1 MLAIRLTNP
10 RSSGGTYNDAYP
22 IRIVLHV
29 IEGSA
34 NPSMIEGHAYP
45 PHWWY
50 NPSTRTRYETVPLDR
65 SAFALE
71 RPAWS
76 GVETNKARAFQVEIE
91 GRSAE
96 TPDWPIEWLDAIAED
111 IIVPLCQEADRMGSP
126 IDLAAVPAPGVI
138 GGSASIYG
146 PQRMTEADW
155 RAFRG
160 ICGHR
165 HVPNNEHWD
174 PGALDVKRIAQHA
187 AIIIGGMLVDA
198 GLIQPEGGE
207 QYMLQHFVRVTEGEL
222 KGTIFARY
230 TTGALVPIAPEEF
243 NTEGGKINV
252 VDTTS
257 AGLRMAL
264 AD

>member
-1 MLAIRLTNP
+1 MLAIRLPNA

-50 NPSTRTRYETVPLDR
+50 NPSTRTRYETVPLNR

-96 TPDWPIEWLDAIAED
+96 TPDWPLEWLDAIAED
-111 IIVPLCQEADRMGSP
+111 VIVPLCQEADRMGSP
-126 IDLAAVPAPGVI
+126 IDLSAVPAPGVI

-146 PQRMTEADW
+146 PQRMTEAEW

-198 GLIQPEGGE
+198 GLAGGGDE
-207 QYMLQHFVRVTEGEL
+207 MPTLLCNMG
-222 KGTIFARY
+222 GTIFGSFAGVWRPL
-230 TTGALVPIAPEEF
+230 TGPEYVQYNGKVPTVAHNPQEWQTLKDWGRVIPA
-243 NTEGGKINV
+243 
-252 VDTTS
+252 S
-257 AGLRMAL
+257 
-264 AD
+264 